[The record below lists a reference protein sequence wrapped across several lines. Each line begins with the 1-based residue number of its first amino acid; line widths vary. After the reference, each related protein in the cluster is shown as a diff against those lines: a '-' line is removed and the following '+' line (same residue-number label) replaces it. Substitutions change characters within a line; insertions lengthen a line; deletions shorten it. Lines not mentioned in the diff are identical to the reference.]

1 MDVRTLHRPSHR
13 ETLAQIEAAFE
24 RGDVISIF
32 GRCSVEYQGR
42 AASSLA
48 AGDRLLLLK
57 PDGSA
62 LVHTDEKRTPVN
74 WQPPGCEHRAAV
86 RDGQLQVRSDRTGP
100 DESLTVRFTTVGQ
113 FSAYDV
119 TDDEELDLT
128 GSEEDLRQHILDN
141 PELIEEGFEP
151 EEIER
156 ASAAGPMDIYGED
169 TEGTPV
175 VVELKRRRVGPD
187 AVGQL
192 QRYVEALRR
201 EFGEGTAIRGVL
213 VAPSITDRAA
223 DLLGTEGLEH
233 IALDP
238 ETGKPPEEGAEW
250 TDENG
255 RAHEDGRTGG
265 DEDRRAGGGDPTD
278 VGANEETVESDS
290 V

>member
-13 ETLAQIEAAFE
+13 ETLSQIEAAFE

-42 AASSLA
+42 AASSLG

-86 RDGQLQVRSDRTGP
+86 RDGQLRVRSDRTNP

-141 PELIEEGFEP
+141 PEQIEAGFEP
-151 EEIER
+151 EAIER
-156 ASAAGPMDIYGED
+156 ESAAGPMDIYGED
-169 TEGTPV
+169 AEGTPV

-192 QRYVEALRR
+192 QRYVEALGR
-201 EFGEGTAIRGVL
+201 EFGEETRIRGVL
-213 VAPSITDRAA
+213 VAPSITDRAEE
-223 DLLGTEGLEH
+223 LLGTEGLEH
-233 IALDP
+233 VALDP
-238 ETGKPPEEGAEW
+238 ETGEPPEKGDDW
-250 TDENG
+250 TDG
-255 RAHEDGRTGG
+255 
-265 DEDRRAGGGDPTD
+265 RAGGDGRTD
-278 VGANEETVESDS
+278 VGADDPTGTRGDEETVESDS
-290 V
+290 R